1 MVLVPGFLFSRNL
14 SRFRV
19 FGVCVFWFGAISV
32 SVFAQEPD
40 YALLASAS
48 AENGKQLSNDE
59 RCQEC
64 HGVDGNIHADNAS
77 GKIPKLA
84 GQHPAYLLKQFNDF
98 RSGERHHDF
107 MAMMARTVDDETA
120 ADIFAHYAAQPVMK
134 GEPITQ
140 GTAATQ
146 GQKTAAEGN
155 HSLGKKLYLEGDA
168 ARQIQACAQCHGND
182 GRGLAANH
190 PSPVAGVAVEFIP
203 LIGGQDWY
211 YLDQQLRDWRNGER
225 ANSVDGIMNKVTAN
239 LRDDELTAL
248 VDYISSL

>member
-1 MVLVPGFLFSRNL
+1 MVLVPGFLFSRWL
-14 SRFRV
+14 LRCWV
-19 FGVCVFWFGAISV
+19 FGVCVFALGAISV

-48 AENGKQLSNDE
+48 AESGKHLSNDE

-64 HGVDGNIHADNAS
+64 HGADGNIHAENAS

-140 GTAATQ
+140 G
-146 GQKTAAEGN
+146 QKTATTGA

-182 GRGLAANH
+182 GRGLAADQ
-190 PSPVAGVAVEFIP
+190 PSPIDAVGLEFIP